1 MIISDWLLYIWL
13 TVGTICFLYPL
24 VRVLVRY
31 FRAKYSKADLY
42 VTMKDDRG
50 VVVEKFKID
59 YNGKITPIIE
69 RKSGDLDE
77 SDLD

>member
-1 MIISDWLLYIWL
+1 MKTLDWFLLGWCSIATL
-13 TVGTICFLYPL
+13 CLLVPFCRVGY
-24 VRVLVRY
+24 RY
-31 FRAKYSKADLY
+31 LRAKYSKADLY

-69 RKSGDLDE
+69 RKSSDLDE